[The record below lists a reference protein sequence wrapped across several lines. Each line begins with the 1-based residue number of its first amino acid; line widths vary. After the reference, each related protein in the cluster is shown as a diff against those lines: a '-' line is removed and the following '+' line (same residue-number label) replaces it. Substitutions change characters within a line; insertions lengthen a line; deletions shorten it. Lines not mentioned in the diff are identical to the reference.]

1 MRDWPGCGTSC
12 QANLTHPTT
21 DPPRRIRHQ
30 ISQIRLSDRPGT
42 PVPDHA
48 LSAYFTFCTIPPCNM
63 TENTYF
69 RGFFLQDE
77 LDSAREIAYD
87 APRLRKLNM
96 NMGVIAP
103 D

>member
-1 MRDWPGCGTSC
+1 
-12 QANLTHPTT
+12 
-21 DPPRRIRHQ
+21 
-30 ISQIRLSDRPGT
+30 
-42 PVPDHA
+42 
-48 LSAYFTFCTIPPCNM
+48 M